1 MNKAATSAI
10 GRLTLRPA
18 QHAVICLAAG
28 LFALNS
34 AQAAQEEPWMV
45 RVRAVH
51 MDMANKSDPIPALGV
66 TDPNTVNVSNK
77 TIPEVDISYFFTPN
91 WATEL
96 VLTYPQKQNLR
107 SGALDAKVGTL
118 KHLPPTLSLQYHLT
132 GLPGWR
138 PYAGVGVNYTRF
150 SSVDL
155 PAGVD
160 IQRNSVGPAVG
171 AGFDVPLGDGW
182 LLNVDA
188 KKVWIDTKVSVSG
201 SRIGTFNV
209 DPWLLGIGIGRR
221 F

>member
-1 MNKAATSAI
+1 MR
-10 GRLTLRPA
+10 RL
-18 QHAVICLAAG
+18 LAAACTTLSLVAPAVHAQDSG
-28 LFALNS
+28 DWLVRARAIHLNS
-34 AQAAQEEPWMV
+34 E
-45 RVRAVH
+45 
-51 MDMANKSDPIPALGV
+51 NKDRTPLDLSINDRW
-66 TDPNTVNVSNK
+66 
-77 TIPEVDISYFFTPN
+77 IPEVDISYFFTPN